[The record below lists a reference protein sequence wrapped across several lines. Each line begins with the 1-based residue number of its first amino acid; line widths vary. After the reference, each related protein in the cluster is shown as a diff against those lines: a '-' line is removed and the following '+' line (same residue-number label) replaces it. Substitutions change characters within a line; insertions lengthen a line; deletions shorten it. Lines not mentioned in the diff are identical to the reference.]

1 MRLNQ
6 VTLPAVDIAA
16 SATFWR
22 TLGFRPVVVD
32 EHYCRFLAPDGDAT
46 LSIHLGG
53 TAGDAA
59 VYLESDAL
67 DSTVARLLGLGIVF
81 DSGPTDQSWLW
92 REAWTRDPAGN
103 RVCLYHAG
111 VNRLDPPW
119 RVAEGSDD

>member
-6 VTLPAVDIAA
+6 VTLPATDIAA
-16 SATFWR
+16 SAAFWR
-22 TLGFRPVVVD
+22 TLGFRQIVAAD
-32 EHYCRFLAPDGDAT
+32 HYCRFVAPDGDAT

-53 TAGDAA
+53 AVGDAA
-59 VYLESDAL
+59 VYLETGTLDA
-67 DSTVARLLGLGIVF
+67 DVARLTAAGVTF
-81 DSGPTDQSWLW
+81 DSGPTDQTWLW

-119 RVAEGSDD
+119 RLRDLA

>member
-6 VTLPAVDIAA
+6 VTLPATDIAA
-16 SATFWR
+16 SAAFWR
-22 TLGFRPVVVD
+22 TLGFRQIVAAD
-32 EHYCRFLAPDGDAT
+32 HYCRFVAPDGDAT

-53 TAGDAA
+53 AAGDAA
-59 VYLESDAL
+59 VYLETGTLDA
-67 DSTVARLLGLGIVF
+67 DVARLTAAGVTF
-81 DSGPTDQSWLW
+81 DSGPTDQTWLW

-119 RVAEGSDD
+119 RLRDPA

>member
-6 VTLPAVDIAA
+6 ITLPATDIAA
-16 SATFWR
+16 SAAFWR
-22 TLGFRPVVVD
+22 TLGFRQIVAA
-32 EHYCRFLAPDGDAT
+32 EHYCRFVAPDGEAS

-53 TAGDAA
+53 AAGDAA
-59 VYLESDAL
+59 VYLETDTLDA
-67 DSTVARLLGLGIVF
+67 DVARLTAAGIAF
-81 DSGPTDQSWLW
+81 ESGPVDQTWLW

-119 RVAEGSDD
+119 RLRDPA